1 MGARANRGRRVDVL
15 PCWGD
20 VWGDVQVPC
29 EVAASW
35 AVIGPDRLDHGQV
48 VIVVAG
54 ACDRHML
61 STRLRF
67 SAISDAVVVDARWY
81 LEHREQ
87 VQRDA
92 GGPVWEA
99 RRAA

>member
-1 MGARANRGRRVDVL
+1 MGARANRRRVDPL

-20 VWGDVQVPC
+20 VWGDVQAPC

-35 AVIGPDRLDHGQV
+35 SVIGPDRLDDGQV

-61 STRLRF
+61 STRLRL
-67 SAISDAVVVDARWY
+67 STLEPAAVVDARWY
-81 LEHREQ
+81 LENRAQ
-87 VQRDA
+87 VEADA
-92 GGPVWEA
+92 GGQLWEA